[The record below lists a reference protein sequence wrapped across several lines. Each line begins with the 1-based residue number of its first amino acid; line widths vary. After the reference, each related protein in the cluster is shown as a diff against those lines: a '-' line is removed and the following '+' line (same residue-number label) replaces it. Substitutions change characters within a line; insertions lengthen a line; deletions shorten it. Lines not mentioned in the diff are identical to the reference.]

1 MTENWKQVFCRIV
14 FLQEEQLGANAV
26 MELRFDSSDIGQIMT
41 EIVAYGTA
49 VVVEDA
55 STHFSD
61 VDETGTISAPG
72 SIARN
77 FFLHCA
83 MACGCE

>member
-1 MTENWKQVFCRIV
+1 MDRMRDAAK
-14 FLQEEQLGANAV
+14 QLGANAV

-55 STHFSD
+55 S
-61 VDETGTISAPG
+61 GTAERVTLS
-72 SIARN
+72 
-77 FFLHCA
+77 
-83 MACGCE
+83 